1 MTMTEQNRN
10 AYLTAMGL
18 PVWQPRARDV
28 QIQTQYRDAKK
39 SPEKLNIQPD
49 DVVKEPENDTTDIKI
64 NTEKQISGLDW
75 PELSS
80 TAASCTACD
89 LSTTRTQTV
98 FGTGNK
104 NADWLFIGEAPGAEE
119 DKQGL
124 PFVGRAGLLLSAM
137 LFALGLERDDI
148 YISNVLKCRPPN
160 NRDPRPEEVSQC
172 EVFLRAQINL
182 IKPKVIIALGR
193 HAAHSLL
200 KTDKTLSSLRG
211 QTHDF
216 HGTPLVVTYHPAYLL
231 RTPADK
237 NKSWQDLCLAN
248 KLVQQ

>member
-1 MTMTEQNRN
+1 MTITEQNRN

-18 PVWQPRARDV
+18 PVWQPRARD
-28 QIQTQYRDAKK
+28 AKK
-39 SPEKLNIQPD
+39 SPEKLNVQSD
-49 DVVKEPENDTTDIKI
+49 DVVKEPANDTTDIKI
-64 NTEKQISGLDW
+64 NTEEQISGLDW

-80 TAASCTACD
+80 TVVSCTACD

-119 DKQGL
+119 DKQGQ

-200 KTDKTLSSLRG
+200 TTDKTLSSLRG

-248 KLVQQ
+248 TVVQQ

>member
-28 QIQTQYRDAKK
+28 QMQTQYRDAKK
-39 SPEKLNIQPD
+39 SPEKLNIQPED
-49 DVVKEPENDTTDIKI
+49 AVKEPENDTTDIKI

-80 TAASCTACD
+80 TVASCTACD

-160 NRDPRPEEVSQC
+160 NRDPRPEEASQC
-172 EVFLRAQINL
+172 EIFLRAQINL

>member
-1 MTMTEQNRN
+1 MTITEQNRN

-18 PVWQPRARDV
+18 PVWQPRARD
-28 QIQTQYRDAKK
+28 AKK
-39 SPEKLNIQPD
+39 SPEKLNVQSD

-64 NTEKQISGLDW
+64 NTEEQISGLDW

-80 TAASCTACD
+80 TVVSCTACD

-119 DKQGL
+119 DKQGQ

-200 KTDKTLSSLRG
+200 TTDKTLSSLRG

-248 KLVQQ
+248 TVVQQ